1 VRLAVLAASP
11 IHYQVPLY
19 RRIAKDPR
27 IEFTA
32 IFASSGG
39 VRPHDAGYGKPIA
52 WDADLLSGYRSHFLR
67 WAEQNPIGGGFFKI
81 RGFDIIDTLL
91 ERQFDVLWIHGYNF
105 LTHQL
110 AAITQLLQRRTIL
123 FREEQTLLHGRPL
136 LKRVV
141 KALWLRLLFS
151 RSLVLYIGSENR
163 QWFKSFRVP
172 DSRMFFAP
180 YCVDNERFA
189 LEAEQLASSR
199 SALRASFGL
208 PDESIPV
215 VLMCGRLIPKKQPLL
230 LLEAFR
236 RVRQQMKCALMIVG
250 SGELEASIR
259 ARVSSD
265 KIPDVVLAGFLNQ
278 TQISRAY
285 AAADLF
291 VLPSGFHETWGIVVN
306 EAMNFSLPV
315 IVTDR
320 VGCARDL
327 VQVGR
332 NGFVVSAQDP
342 APLAEAIAQL
352 VIRPTLRRQFGAASR
367 DIVQDWNYDRAAA
380 GVIAATARA
389 VGADRWD
396 RACRLETPDR

>member
-1 VRLAVLAASP
+1 V
-11 IHYQVPLY
+11 
-19 RRIAKDPR
+19 D
-27 IEFTA
+27 
-32 IFASSGG
+32 
-39 VRPHDAGYGKPIA
+39 
-52 WDADLLSGYRSHFLR
+52 
-67 WAEQNPIGGGFFKI
+67 GGFLAL
-81 RGFDIIDTLL
+81 RGFDIIDFVAD
-91 ERQFDVLWIHGYNF
+91 RQFDVLWIHGYNF

-110 AAITQLLQRRTIL
+110 AAIAQLLQGRSIL

-136 LKRVV
+136 LKRVI
-141 KALWLRLLFS
+141 KAPWLRVLFS
-151 RSLVLYIGSENR
+151 RSLVLYIGTENR
-163 QWFKSFRVP
+163 LWFKSFKVP
-172 DSRMFFAP
+172 DSRMFFTP
-180 YCVDNERFA
+180 YCVDNERLA
-189 LEAEQLASSR
+189 IEAEQLAPMR
-199 SALRASFGL
+199 TALRASFGL

-250 SGELEASIR
+250 SGQLEASIR
-259 ARVSSD
+259 ETIARNE
-265 KIPDVVLAGFLNQ
+265 IPDVVLAGFLNQ

-327 VQVGR
+327 VKAGR
-332 NGFVVSAQDP
+332 NGFVVSAEDP
-342 APLAEAIAQL
+342 APLADGIAQL
-352 VIRPTLRRQFGAASR
+352 VKDPTLRQQFGAASR
-367 DIVQDWNYDRAAA
+367 DIVQAWNYDRAAA

-396 RACRLETPDR
+396 QVCRLAANVR